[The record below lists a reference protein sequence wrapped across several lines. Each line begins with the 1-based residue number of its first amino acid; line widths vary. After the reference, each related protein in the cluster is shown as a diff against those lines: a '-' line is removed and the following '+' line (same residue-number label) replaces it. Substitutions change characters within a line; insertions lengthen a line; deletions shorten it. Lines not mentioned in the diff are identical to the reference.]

1 MPDAGITGC
10 SAITAWSFVGKD
22 PLNENAAIQMAKVC
36 AENNRAADPAVFGIE
51 NHARQIVRIAEAIET
66 GMPVDVT
73 GREARKSVSIIEA
86 IYRSSAAKTQ
96 FFPD

>member
-22 PLNENAAIQMAKVC
+22 PLN
-36 AENNRAADPAVFGIE
+36 
-51 NHARQIVRIAEAIET
+51 RIAEAIET
-66 GMPVDVT
+66 GMPVDVD
-73 GREARKSVSIIEA
+73 GREARKSVAIIEA
-86 IYRSSAAKTQ
+86 VYRSAAAKTQ